1 MKAAT
6 YSQAGSADVLHYTD
20 VADPEVAA
28 GDVLI
33 EVRAISVEGGDLIN
47 RRTAPPP
54 RPNHIVG
61 YAASGTII
69 ATGSDVKNRNVGQSV
84 TSFGMDGSHA
94 ALRAVPANQTWL
106 VPEGVSW
113 EAAAALPISF
123 GTAFHC
129 LFARGKLAKG
139 ETVLIQAGA
148 GGVGLAAVQLAKRAG
163 ATVIA
168 SSRGLDRLR
177 KLNEIG
183 VDEVVDHRDE
193 DVTAF
198 VLEQTDGKGADL
210 IVDPVG
216 TTLQSSLSALG
227 QGGRLVFVGNAGGG
241 PPTIDLWSA
250 LQANQSLLGVFMG
263 TKFLEPE
270 VYATVA
276 RMLSDVAA
284 ATLKVVIDSA
294 FSLADAAV
302 AHRHAEENSPFG
314 RVVLHPK

>member
-69 ATGSDVKNRNVGQSV
+69 AVGSDVKNRNVGQSV

-210 IVDPVG
+210 IVDPV
-216 TTLQSSLSALG
+216 
-227 QGGRLVFVGNAGGG
+227 
-241 PPTIDLWSA
+241 
-250 LQANQSLLGVFMG
+250 
-263 TKFLEPE
+263 
-270 VYATVA
+270 
-276 RMLSDVAA
+276 
-284 ATLKVVIDSA
+284 
-294 FSLADAAV
+294 
-302 AHRHAEENSPFG
+302 
-314 RVVLHPK
+314 